1 MATSSVWITIASI
14 LATFDITK
22 AVGEDGKVI
31 EPNHAYFPGL
41 VTYAV
46 SLKSRN
52 ILIGSYQHAAPLQVL
67 NQASI
72 PRSCGSNTGYI
83 KRGSSSL
90 IWNLKDE
97 LFMCRK

>member
-1 MATSSVWITIASI
+1 MATSSVWIAMASI

-31 EPNHAYFPGL
+31 EPNHDYFSSV
-41 VTYAV
+41 VTYV
-46 SLKSRN
+46 PLSKSRN

-72 PRSCGSNTGYI
+72 PRSCRSNTGYI
-83 KRGSSSL
+83 ERGSRGL
-90 IWNLKDE
+90 I
-97 LFMCRK
+97 